1 MYHPDREPPGYWEH
15 LQHLKPEPLVDVSRI
30 RTEDDWIAAGK
41 RVWEELDATS
51 FRSGDPDL
59 IRQARS
65 RDVLAKAALRPD
77 GTIFQLRWV
86 VTSRGIE
93 LSYLECGSCHT
104 RYMSDG
110 SLLPGAPENGALADP
125 GGVGAELGK
134 RDLLQSFRG
143 DSVVKANYQTFA
155 VPWVKPDIHEQI
167 ASMTPERFDT
177 LMASSHTIFMP
188 PGSTTI
194 LQGVFPRVNGSPYYM
209 TKIPDLIGIKD
220 RKYIDHTATHQHRG
234 PGDFMRYAAL
244 IQGSDVMDFGPYR
257 FFTDAQRRIL
267 YRYDDVILFAMA
279 QYIYSLKSP
288 PNPHQWDEIAARG
301 QQIFQ
306 HEGCTGCHTPPL
318 YTNNKLTVAPGYKI
332 PKITR
337 CGRTSCQSPWAP
349 ILGWH

>member
-1 MYHPDREPPGYWEH
+1 MSVGAPLVVSLSLAVLAAQLAHGPTVPRAWDEVALSDWATPIAGLGVRPGHFSEREYYAVTGDNLRTYPVYHPDREPPGYWEH
-15 LQHLKPEPLVDVSRI
+15 LQHLKPEPLVNVSRI

-86 VTSRGIE
+86 VTPRGVE

-104 RYMSDG
+104 RFMPDG

-125 GGVGAELGK
+125 GGVGGKLGK

-143 DSVVKANYQTFA
+143 DSVVKANYKTFA

-167 ASMTPERFDT
+167 ASMTPETFDT

-188 PGSTTI
+188 PGSATTVE
-194 LQGVFPRVNGSPYYM
+194 GVFPRVNGSPYYI
-209 TKIPDLIGIKD
+209 TKIPD
-220 RKYIDHTATHQHRG
+220 
-234 PGDFMRYAAL
+234 
-244 IQGSDVMDFGPYR
+244 
-257 FFTDAQRRIL
+257 
-267 YRYDDVILFAMA
+267 
-279 QYIYSLKSP
+279 
-288 PNPHQWDEIAARG
+288 
-301 QQIFQ
+301 
-306 HEGCTGCHTPPL
+306 
-318 YTNNKLTVAPGYKI
+318 
-332 PKITR
+332 
-337 CGRTSCQSPWAP
+337 
-349 ILGWH
+349 